1 MTTIL
6 KGNTYRL
13 TFLTSRLV
21 RLEYQPDGLFE
32 DWLTTCARCRD
43 FEPVELITRHT
54 SRGLEIDTEH
64 LHLVYNEGPFSGSGL
79 CISLKGAGQAFGG
92 VWHYGQKLRTLGG
105 TAAPWTRPMGKFPW
119 RTGLFPGRA
128 IPCWTTASPCC

>member
-6 KGNTYRL
+6 RGNTYRL

-21 RLEYQPDGLFE
+21 RLEYQEDGLFE
-32 DWLTTCARCRD
+32 DGLTTCARCRD
-43 FEPVELITRHT
+43 FEPVELIERHT

-79 CISLKGAGQAFGG
+79 CISLKGAGREFGG
-92 VWHYGQKLRTLGG
+92 VWRYGQKLRTLGG
-105 TAAPWTRPMGKFPW
+105 TA
-119 RTGLFPGRA
+119 RTLD
-128 IPCWTTASPCC
+128 